1 MRWFESPTFDFIS
14 TQKIAIVIS
23 GTLFLGSIV
32 AILTMGL
39 NYGIDFR
46 GGKEYVFDFENDI
59 DVVEIRAQLT
69 EPLGGVTPELKLF
82 GSASD
87 ILIRTDMDGDVAEVR
102 DIIATS
108 LSELYPDNP
117 YTVIKTDLV
126 GPRFAD
132 DLRAAA
138 LNSVLFAIAVVFI
151 YILIRF
157 KGWYFSAGAVAALIH
172 DVVIVL
178 GVFTVLEPL
187 VPFDMTIDQAL
198 IAAFLTIV
206 GYSLNDTVVV
216 FDRIRE
222 NSLIYKTM
230 AFKDMINKSLN
241 DTLSRTVITSVT
253 TLFVVTVLFIFGGEV
268 LKGFAFALVLG
279 VILGTYS
286 SLFVASTL
294 VVEFQSRAIQ
304 AKKKS

>member
-1 MRWFESPTFDFIS
+1 MRWFETPNFDFIK
-14 TQKIAIVIS
+14 TQKIMYLVS
-23 GTLFLGSIV
+23 GTLFIGSILAV
-32 AILTMGL
+32 LTMGL

-46 GGKEYVFDFENDI
+46 GGKEFVFDFEQEVE
-59 DVVEIRAQLT
+59 VVEVRNHLT
-69 EPLGGVTPELKLF
+69 EPLGATPELKLF
-82 GSASD
+82 GSPSE
-87 ILIRTDMDGDVAEVR
+87 ILIRTDAEGDINDVQNL
-102 DIIATS
+102 IHS
-108 LSELYPDNP
+108 NLNELYPDNP
-117 YTVIKTDLV
+117 ATVIKTDIV
-126 GPRFAD
+126 GPRFAE
-132 DLRAAA
+132 DLKMAA
-138 LNSVLFAIAVVFI
+138 LNSIIFAVAVVFI

-157 KGWYFSAGAVAALIH
+157 KGWYYSAGAVAALIH

-178 GVFTVLEPL
+178 GIFTVLEPL
-187 VPFDMTIDQAL
+187 VNFNVTIDQAL

-230 AFKDMINKSLN
+230 EFKEMVNKSLN

-268 LKGFAFALVLG
+268 LKGFSFALVVG

-286 SLFVASTL
+286 SLFVASSF
-294 VVEFQSRAIQ
+294 VVELQERAMK
-304 AKKKS
+304 AKS